1 MSAITTDYTKA
12 GNEDTMQHGGLS
24 AYRLMHWLCNILQN
38 FFADPINIRDER
50 LKSLLWRQ
58 DKKDE
63 TKLYAKFDIGTAYA
77 QNTIKANTTPMIVVF
92 VGDTVHDNSV
102 VNQGVSSVI
111 ALNGARPMYQGR
123 CTKIIPLNISITTE
137 SYDGTMLLAG
147 LIEDFLTV
155 NELQLI
161 EDCRMINIFKVVSVT
176 APKKTEDQNT
186 AKETYQSFI
195 QIQTSGCISWTT
207 DTQGPV
213 FRGIRSSVGIAQ

>member
-1 MSAITTDYTKA
+1 
-12 GNEDTMQHGGLS
+12 MQHGGLS

-38 FFADPINIRDER
+38 FFADPINIKDER

-63 TKLYAKFDIGTAYA
+63 TKLYAKFDIGTAYS
-77 QNTIKANTTPMIVVF
+77 QSTTKANTTPMIVVF

-102 VNQGVSSVI
+102 VNQGVGGMI

-137 SYDGTMLLAG
+137 SYDGTLLLAG

-161 EDCRMINIFKVVSVT
+161 EDCRMINIFKVASVT
-176 APKKTEDQNT
+176 APKKTEDQNA

-195 QIQTSGCISWTT
+195 QIQTSGCIAWTT